1 MKDLTL
7 LSASYNTPEVT
18 KTMLQSFFFHHP
30 YQVKVLISE
39 NSTNDSTVKI
49 LKENN
54 INFLRNKKML
64 HGPAVNLLLEN
75 CKTEYALLVDTDIIF
90 LKNHQDIFEQ
100 FKENNLTLLG
110 EICGDRGGKK
120 LHKRVH
126 PWHCFIN
133 VENIRK
139 NKIKFYDKER
149 QSVVHDVGYDIGS
162 MFFEDIHKNKLKIG
176 DVNLNND
183 YYRHYEGM
191 SWRTLKFNKNM
202 PDGNIDI
209 NEDATHDNQNL
220 YLYGKHI
227 EETYQSEIAKY
238 SEVKIYAG

>member
-7 LSASYNTPEVT
+7 LSASYNTPGVT

-54 INFLRNKKML
+54 VNFLRNKKML

-133 VENIRK
+133 VKNIKK

-191 SWRTLKFNKNM
+191 SWRTLKFNKNV

-227 EETYQSEIAKY
+227 EETYQDEIAKY
-238 SEVKIYAG
+238 SEVKIYAE